1 MIEIKE
7 QGLCEDFGQDT
18 IKTLEECKFAAE
30 TIGKIFPCPS
40 ELCIPIRMGRLPNGC
55 VTYRN
60 KAYFNDLHT
69 EKAYFIRK
77 RTRSK
82 RSSKRRQKT
91 TRKRKA
97 GNNRKNYPQLPS
109 ICYEKKG
116 N

>member
-1 MIEIKE
+1 MNE
-7 QGLCEDFGQDT
+7 QGPCEDFGHDT
-18 IKTLEECKFAAE
+18 IKKLEECKFAAE
-30 TIGKIFPCPS
+30 TIGKMFVCPS
-40 ELCIPIRMGRLPNGC
+40 EPCIPIRNRRLPNGC
-55 VTYRN
+55 LTYRN
-60 KAYFNDLHT
+60 KAYFNDPVDQP
-69 EKAYFIRK
+69 RQ

-97 GNNRKNYPQLPS
+97 GNYGRKYPQLPS